1 MKNRTLKLLALFL
14 AAAALRPSPARA
26 AYEDVGISP
35 RAVGMG
41 GAFTAVADDAYAIYY
56 NPAGLATLGRPEV
69 AASYARLLTGLSD
82 NSNVANTFMTYARPI
97 AEGRKGTVA
106 AGLNLFSV
114 QSLYRETSFFGSYGR
129 ELFAGRTPGPLYGGL
144 SLKVLSRSMSPG
156 LAADQALDD
165 TGNVVGAD
173 PALQSTSKT
182 NLDVDWGLLYK
193 PRPRWNFGL
202 MVQHFLEPNVAF
214 QSGATDKLGRSI
226 KLGAAYR
233 SPWSVL
239 ALDVGFP
246 TAPDG
251 SLDKTA
257 AIAAEK
263 WLPTLLYG
271 TVGLRGSLAA
281 GTRDYRQLAFGV
293 SYKIYRM
300 QFDYGFSM
308 PLGGLA
314 TSGSHRIG
322 LTYRFGRSRT
332 PEPTIA
338 EALLENIGELAEAG
352 TPEFRYQME
361 ELTLFKRTAIDEF
374 LRQAKVDVGSGR
386 FADAMTKV
394 GEVASLKPGDAN
406 IAASLERLKLIT
418 ESYPEVKD
426 FYTEPGQAAIYDA
439 ALKFLAGKDKDA
451 LGHLAYAQTLEPGS
465 ARIEAF
471 IKAIELKSGLKREAR
486 PEPVV
491 VLESAPSEPSVAA
504 STEAVPAAA
513 APAAPAAPAPSPE
526 AALAQHKKRL
536 VDGYMALTEVAFRQQ
551 EYDKVIQLAKQVIEL
566 DESSVLAHKRMGAAY
581 HALKRYPES
590 LASLEKALRHESDA
604 DGRKSLRSYINAL
617 QALIKRASEPAA
629 PRPVVRT
636 PARPAGASPV
646 DIERLYE
653 QGVELYSRGQLRE
666 AAECFRRI
674 LDADP
679 NNKSARLALRRV
691 EAEALQSGE
700 AR

>member
-1 MKNRTLKLLALFL
+1 MKTDILTILVVLLS
-14 AAAALRPSPARA
+14 LRPAHA
-26 AYEDVGISP
+26 AYEDVGVSP

-41 GAFTAVADDAYAIYY
+41 GAFTAVADDAYAIHY

-69 AASYARLLTGLSD
+69 AASYARLLVGLSD
-82 NSNVANTFMTYARPI
+82 NSNVSNTFMAYAKPI
-97 AEGRKGTVA
+97 AEGKKGTVA
-106 AGLNLFSV
+106 AALNLFSV

-129 ELFAGRTPGPLYGGL
+129 ALFEDRYPGQLYGGL
-144 SLKVLSRSMSPG
+144 SLKVLSRSMTPG
-156 LAADQALDD
+156 TAATEALDN
-165 TGNVVGAD
+165 TGIAVGAD

-182 NLDVDWGLLYK
+182 NLDIDWGLLYRPK
-193 PRPRWNFGL
+193 PRWNLGL

-233 SPWSVL
+233 TAWSTL

-271 TVGLRGSLAA
+271 TVGLRGSLAV
-281 GTRDYRQLAFGV
+281 GTRDLRQLAFGV

-300 QFDYGFSM
+300 QFDYGFSIPM
-308 PLGGLA
+308 GGLA

-322 LTYRFGRSRT
+322 LTYRFGRARV
-332 PEPTIA
+332 PEPTIG

-386 FADAMTKV
+386 FADALAKV

-406 IAASLERLKLIT
+406 IAASLERLRIVS
-418 ESYPEVKD
+418 EPYPEVKD

-451 LGHLAYAQTLEPGS
+451 LGHLAYAQTLDPGNG
-465 ARIEAF
+465 RIEAL
-471 IKAIELKSGLKREAR
+471 IKAIELKSGLKRETR
-486 PEPVV
+486 GGRDGG
-491 VLESAPSEPSVAA
+491 APGGAVGGVAGRSPLDGDGPGPRCSGPHAGGGPGPAQEA
-504 STEAVPAAA
+504 S
-513 APAAPAAPAPSPE
+513 
-526 AALAQHKKRL
+526 
-536 VDGYMALTEVAFRQQ
+536 
-551 EYDKVIQLAKQVIEL
+551 
-566 DESSVLAHKRMGAAY
+566 
-581 HALKRYPES
+581 
-590 LASLEKALRHESDA
+590 
-604 DGRKSLRSYINAL
+604 
-617 QALIKRASEPAA
+617 
-629 PRPVVRT
+629 
-636 PARPAGASPV
+636 
-646 DIERLYE
+646 
-653 QGVELYSRGQLRE
+653 
-666 AAECFRRI
+666 C
-674 LDADP
+674 
-679 NNKSARLALRRV
+679 RRV
-691 EAEALQSGE
+691 HGPHGG
-700 AR
+700 RFPPTGI